1 MRNVDFGPLHWSEF
15 TLRYFLYVAA
25 PTEGLCETSFR
36 IAVTI
41 LPANGKIFLRM
52 DFLWIRRFFSPC
64 LLEKRAGP
72 VAGEQFDQSF
82 SKMNRF

>member
-1 MRNVDFGPLHWSEF
+1 
-15 TLRYFLYVAA
+15 
-25 PTEGLCETSFR
+25 
-36 IAVTI
+36 
-41 LPANGKIFLRM
+41 M